1 MRLTQKAITAELHR
15 LGHEARLE
23 SGDGYFY
30 FIGLEPAAR
39 LDKTVKV
46 AKVSSLT
53 LEQWVAEYERLKNLD
68 EEILRGKVA
77 GSELAKPEAAGTRPR
92 KKR

>member
-23 SGDGYFY
+23 RGDGYFY
-30 FIGLEPAAR
+30 FIGLDPSAW

-46 AKVSSLT
+46 ARVSSLT
-53 LEQWVAEYERLKNLD
+53 LEQWVAEYERLKKLN
-68 EEILRGKVA
+68 EEVLRGKGA
-77 GSELAKPEAAGTRPR
+77 MESAKPKAVSVRPR
-92 KKR
+92 KTR

>member
-30 FIGLEPAAR
+30 FPGLEPA
-39 LDKTVKV
+39 TG
-46 AKVSSLT
+46 
-53 LEQWVAEYERLKNLD
+53 LED
-68 EEILRGKVA
+68 
-77 GSELAKPEAAGTRPR
+77 T
-92 KKR
+92 